1 MLRFRGMFTSGMFG
15 WRKAHTSGEGVDRI
29 LQAHT
34 EAMDCRDCEDYLRLG
49 LQAFN
54 WLRTACKHIAE
65 DIHSGQGVFNEEL
78 EQSIT
83 ELYANWLEP
92 CAEAE
97 EWAAQQ
103 EHRGYTVDTAT
114 EFRGCCQEARDILE
128 QRSLVHAARRARLH
142 ATDECVESESW

>member
-54 WLRTACKHIAE
+54 WLRTARKHIAE

-97 EWAAQQ
+97 EWAANRSIAGTLWTPRPNS
-103 EHRGYTVDTAT
+103 EVAAKRRGTFLNSVRLFT
-114 EFRGCCQEARDILE
+114 R
-128 QRSLVHAARRARLH
+128 HAGAAH